1 MRMETALAVAIGIV
15 VVASL
20 VAAVLVPGA
29 LADAEPDPVEPSHAS
44 VADATIA
51 TEEVTADEVTLMVT
65 ARLDHRGGESEGLY
79 VRVDATQA
87 DSGLHAATEVV
98 TLDTLEGD
106 EEIEVPVEVTV
117 PREGNYDFEIWLYDD
132 GQRQDGL
139 ERRVNGVGSLNP
151 PQAQTSVEFHRFAGA
166 HADVLAPIQV
176 SVDDVEGDEVSLEL
190 TAYLTNDG
198 ADETDDLEVEFI
210 VRQNDSNLV
219 TTRARA
225 PVGEIEPGHTASP
238 SATVHVPDGF
248 NYYVDAVLWQDG
260 VIVGDA
266 RGVANLDTDRP
277 LTVDNETGDAGI
289 EVEEGED
296 RRASPPDTPRPDEA
310 AEEETPGFGVVVAL
324 AALAG
329 ALLLS
334 IHLRRNP

>member
-1 MRMETALAVAIGIV
+1 MRMETALAVAIGV
-15 VVASL
+15 VVVTSL
-20 VAAVLVPGA
+20 VAAVLVPGV
-29 LADAEPDPVEPSHAS
+29 LAEAEDDPVEPSHAS

-51 TEEVTADEVTLMVT
+51 TEEVAADEVTLTVT

-106 EEIEVPVEVTV
+106 EEVEVPVEVTV
-117 PREGNYDFEIWLYDD
+117 PREGDYEFEIWLYDD
-132 GQRQDGL
+132 GERQDGL
-139 ERRVNGVGSLNP
+139 ERRVGGVGSLNP
-151 PQAQTSVEFHRFAGA
+151 PQAETSVQFHRFAGT
-166 HADVLAPIQV
+166 HADVLDPVQV
-176 SVDDVEGDEVSLEL
+176 SVDEEHGDEVSLEL

-198 ADETDDLEVEFI
+198 ADETDDLEVEFV
-210 VRQNDSNLV
+210 VRQNDSSLV
-219 TTRARA
+219 TIRDRA
-225 PVGEIEPGHTASP
+225 PVGEIEPGHTETP
-238 SATVHVPDGF
+238 STTVVVPDGF

-266 RGVANLDTDRP
+266 RGVANLDVDRP
-277 LTVDNETGDAGI
+277 LTVDDETADAGI

-310 AEEETPGFGVVVAL
+310 AEEETPGFGVVVTL

-329 ALLLS
+329 VLLLAT
-334 IHLRRNP
+334 HLRRRS

>member
-1 MRMETALAVAIGIV
+1 MRMETALAVAIGVV

-29 LADAEPDPVEPSHAS
+29 LADTETDDADPGHAS

-51 TEEVTADEVTLMVT
+51 TEEVTADEVTLTVT

-87 DSGLHAATEVV
+87 DTGLHAATEVT

-106 EEIEVPVEVTV
+106 EETEVPVEVTV
-117 PREGNYDFEIWLYDD
+117 PREGDYDLEVWLYDH
-132 GQRQDGL
+132 GERQEGL
-139 ERRVNGVGSLNP
+139 ERRVNGIGELKP
-151 PQAQTSVEFHRFAGA
+151 PQAETSVEFSRFGGTNS
-166 HADVLAPIQV
+166 DVLDPVQV
-176 SVDDVEGDEVSLEL
+176 SVDEEHGDEVSLEL

-198 ADETDDLEVEFI
+198 ADETDDLEVEFV
-210 VRQNDSNLV
+210 VRQNDSDLV
-219 TTRARA
+219 TTRDRT
-225 PVGEIEPGHTASP
+225 PVGEIEPGHTATP
-238 SATVHVPDGF
+238 STTVQVPDGF

-277 LTVDNETGDAGI
+277 LVVDDETTDAGI
-289 EVEEGED
+289 EVEEGDD
-296 RRASPPDTPRPDEA
+296 RRASPGDTPMPDEA
-310 AEEETPGFGVVVAL
+310 GAEETPGFGVVVAL

-329 ALLLS
+329 ALLLATN
-334 IHLRRNP
+334 LRRKP